1 MGGERNEIGELSEAL
16 APFVPLLQKFVRQ
29 EISADEFEA
38 AFTRDYLSN
47 EVQWSREV
55 FDVIDYFFAEVD
67 AYVSDP
73 GLRDSPEDL
82 GPEELRT
89 RARALLERA
98 GIDVPGTN
106 PSGPARA

>member
-1 MGGERNEIGELSEAL
+1 MGGERKEIGDLSEAL
-16 APFVPLLQKFVRQ
+16 APFVPLLEEFARG

-73 GLRDSPEDL
+73 GLRDSAEDL
-82 GPEELRT
+82 GPEDLRA
-89 RARALLERA
+89 RARALLQRA
-98 GIDVPGTN
+98 GIEVDGTN
-106 PSGPARA
+106 ASGPDRA

>member
-1 MGGERNEIGELSEAL
+1 MGGERKEIGDLGEAL
-16 APFVPLLQKFVRQ
+16 APFVPLLQTFVLG

-38 AFTRDYLSN
+38 AFTHDYLSN

-82 GPEELRT
+82 GPEELRA
-89 RARALLERA
+89 RAGALLERA
-98 GIDVPGTN
+98 GIGVDGTN
-106 PSGPARA
+106 ASGPDRA

>member
-1 MGGERNEIGELSEAL
+1 MDGERNEIGDVSEAL
-16 APFVPLLQKFVRQ
+16 APFVPLLEKFVLQ

-73 GLRDSPEDL
+73 GLRDSPEDF
-82 GPEELRT
+82 GPEELRA

-98 GIDVPGTN
+98 GIEVDGTN
-106 PSGPARA
+106 APGPGST